1 MKKLI
6 ALMMA
11 FAIVASFAACG
22 AKNETENIQNTQN
35 STTVPEDDIAIE
47 ENIGG
52 TIANT
57 GDYKPQIDNN
67 TAALDLL
74 DPIWMGLGGEHQ
86 PASYGGHFSEE
97 YTSGP
102 ATYDL
107 TYVEDLAGVLLLPV
121 DQLDSIEEAATVVHM
136 LNANSLT
143 AGVVKLKEGTD
154 VKAFADAVADRISNN
169 QWMCGFPEW
178 MSVIQIND
186 NALFIAYGLYDLVTP
201 MVENMDSSWNTN
213 QLYNKALV
221 DEIFESEEVVE

>member
-11 FAIVASFAACG
+11 LAIVASFTACG
-22 AKNETENIQNTQN
+22 GKNEPVDTQNTTN
-35 STTVPEDDIAIE
+35 TTVPEESISIE

-52 TIANT
+52 TLANT
-57 GDYKPQIDNN
+57 GDYQPQISSDS
-67 TAALDLL
+67 TALDLL

-97 YTSGP
+97 YSSGP

-107 TYVEDLAGVLLLPV
+107 TYADELAGVLMLPT
-121 DQLDSIEEAATVVHM
+121 DKMDSVEDAATVVHL
-136 LNANSLT
+136 LNANSMT

-178 MSVIQIND
+178 MAVVQIND
-186 NALFIAYGLYDLVTP
+186 NFLFIGYGLYDMINP
-201 MVENMDSSWNTN
+201 MVVNMDSSWNAK
-213 QLYNKALV
+213 QLYNRTLV
-221 DEIFESEEVVE
+221 EELPESEEVVE

>member
-11 FAIVASFAACG
+11 LAIVASFTACG
-22 AKNETENIQNTQN
+22 GKNEPENTTE
-35 STTVPEDDIAIE
+35 TTTMPEEGISID

-52 TIANT
+52 TLANT
-57 GDYKPQIDNN
+57 GDYQPQISSDS
-67 TAALDLL
+67 TALDLL

-97 YTSGP
+97 YSSGP

-107 TYVEDLAGVLLLPV
+107 TYADELAGVLMLPT
-121 DQLDSIEEAATVVHM
+121 DKMDSVEDAATVVHL
-136 LNANSLT
+136 LNANSMT

-178 MSVIQIND
+178 MAVVQIND
-186 NALFIAYGLYDLVTP
+186 NFLFIGYGLYDMINP
-201 MVENMDSSWNTN
+201 MVVNMDSSWNAK
-213 QLYNKALV
+213 QLYNRTLV
-221 DEIFESEEVVE
+221 AEVTESEEVVE